1 MRFHTSKP
9 THLLV
14 HSEYVVD
21 LTGYPLQQLYLNPVF
36 QARWHGVWGGLQTL
50 SQGIADC
57 MHRDILFHI

>member
-36 QARWHGVWGGLQTL
+36 QARWHGV
-50 SQGIADC
+50 
-57 MHRDILFHI
+57 